1 MQNSENEAN
10 ITHFMLGEIPEKRI
24 LQLPEYIPNY
34 NLPISSGFV
43 INNPKSD
50 KETTSEKLPVS
61 AALRMQY
68 LHNNTSNI
76 EAYIT
81 ISNGALQIISPI
93 QSQQMPPV
101 IILTLR
107 TRENAID
114 LARRFG
120 DIDNIGGLERIIDF
134 LRILE
139 PDLKGLSIAVLGNMP
154 IIHANV
160 GLSRKIPIAYT
171 GDGLTRL
178 LSMILSIVACKDG
191 IVLIDEIES
200 GIHYSKLP
208 LIWKAISKAAKEF
221 NCQIISTTHSYEC
234 MQAITEG
241 LEDDEKDDFLYVRL
255 DKKDEAISAK
265 KLSLS
270 PL

>member
-1 MQNSENEAN
+1 
-10 ITHFMLGEIPEKRI
+10 MLGEIPEKRI

-76 EAYIT
+76 EAHIT

-120 DIDNIGGLERIIDF
+120 DIDNIGGQERIIDF

-200 GIHYSKLP
+200 GIYYSKLP

-265 KLSLS
+265 NYPY
-270 PL
+270 PLFESAILNNWEIR